1 MYFIGIVVFVVV
13 SFFLMLLILLRPSE
27 SGGGLGGAFGGGG
40 GGDSPFG
47 VRAVQTL
54 DKVIA
59 WTAGILLLLAVLMA
73 WRNSH

>member
-1 MYFIGIVVFVVV
+1 MYVLGNILFVLVAG
-13 SFFLMLLILLRPSE
+13 FLCLLVLLRPSE
-27 SGGGLGGAFGGGG
+27 GGGGLGGAFGGG

-59 WTAGILLLLAVLMA
+59 YTAGILMLLALLMA
-73 WRNSH
+73 WANGR